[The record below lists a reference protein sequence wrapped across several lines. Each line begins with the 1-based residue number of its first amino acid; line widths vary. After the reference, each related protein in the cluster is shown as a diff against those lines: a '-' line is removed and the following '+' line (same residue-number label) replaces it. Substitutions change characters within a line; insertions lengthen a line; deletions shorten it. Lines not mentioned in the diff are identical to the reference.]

1 MTEMIQKFVLY
12 MKEIRKASENTISS
26 YERDL
31 KKMNQYFGEHG
42 IGKVEQVTATGL
54 NAYILSLEH
63 QKRKAS
69 TISRN
74 IASLKA
80 FFQYLQEEGYVKR
93 NIAKDLKAPK
103 VEKKAPH
110 VLSEEDRKRLLEQ
123 AEGKTP
129 KELRDRAMFELLHA
143 TGIRVSEL
151 ITLKLTDVNLQ
162 MDYVTCNDNNRE
174 KTVAFDAVAK
184 QALEDYLQQ
193 GREEL
198 LSGGESIYL
207 FTNCSGQMMSRQGF
221 WKLVKTYGKKAGI
234 TGELTSHT
242 LRTRT

>member
-1 MTEMIQKFVLY
+1 MTEMIQNFILY
-12 MKEIRKASENTISS
+12 MKEVRKASENTISS

-31 KKMNQYFGEHG
+31 KKMNQYLGEQG
-42 IGKVEQVTATGL
+42 ICKVEQVTATGL

-63 QKRKAS
+63 QNRKAS

-80 FFQYLQEEGYVKR
+80 FFNYLQEEGYVKQ
-93 NIAKDLKAPK
+93 NVAKDLKAPK

-110 VLSEEDRKRLLEQ
+110 VLSKEERDRLLAQ
-123 AEGKTP
+123 TEGKTP

-151 ITLKLTDVNLQ
+151 IALKLTDVNLQ
-162 MDYVTCNDNNRE
+162 MDYLTCSDRE
-174 KTVAFDAVAK
+174 KTVRFDAAAK
-184 QALEDYLQQ
+184 QALEDYLEQ

-198 LSGGESIYL
+198 LSGEESIYL
-207 FTNCSGQMMSRQGF
+207 FTNCSGQVMSRQGF

-242 LRTRT
+242 LRSRT